1 MSKAD
6 ELITQAVLKVQE
18 AQAKRKEAAS
28 GAPGSNETL
37 IKKQNFSA
45 EKVINAVN
53 NAGSLDE
60 KLKAYE
66 RASGY
71 NQKSDSGEE

>member
-6 ELITQAVLKVQE
+6 ELITQAVLKV
-18 AQAKRKEAAS
+18 KEAKQKTKTAKI
-28 GAPGSNETL
+28 GQPDSNEQL
-37 IKKQNFSA
+37 IDKSSFSA
-45 EKVINAVN
+45 DKVINAVN

-60 KLKAYE
+60 KLKAYT

-71 NQKSDSGEE
+71 KEKSDSGEA